1 MPDEPILIP
10 GGEEAIT
17 STIHYIYHA
26 ILTTYQQN
34 PKLLKEN
41 FRKNPWHSHKFQDK
55 FTLKLLEQLR
65 DASNSETLF
74 RRIIK
79 ILHAVMEAE
88 FFASAIFRTLINNIR
103 HTCSE
108 NGKTILSPPVKTSQ
122 ESRFEQNGSNYLPAL
137 AAATSNSKSYNKD
150 TGIAI
155 LLLDAENLF
164 LDEETEE
171 FLKRVCQY
179 EIQIKIAF
187 ANWQR
192 MGKKDV
198 ELHNLHYELI
208 HVPAGKDSADVKMA
222 TVGSSIFV
230 HYPTAKEVLVCSS
243 DEVMSHLC
251 TTLQTH
257 GLTVYRVRKHGKT
270 VTVFNTQ
277 TGKTYTHVIGSL
289 PEIPPLDRFLNQIK
303 DIIKYEQA
311 KKNLSWIR
319 LANIVEIYQT
329 KYKHNIAEVIAFNG
343 GYKNIINFFLQFKND
358 FVLYKQEESS
368 EFYITLF
375 EIPPIQ
381 ANSAVS
387 PSAFNSFNSEIK
399 TSSINS
405 TSELKEALI
414 AIFKELTAKH
424 PETPITMDALGSN
437 FSRIYGQG
445 ITKILSRLKQGSK
458 FPIFLQNCGYFN
470 LTPYGRSY
478 LVTLR
483 TDNSQDSAAM
493 PKAQASSEIKSLADL
508 EVALVNILKEKSVYA
523 PSYTPLGVLGM
534 EFRNRYGKPI
544 NTVIKET
551 LKLNSNFITVVQ
563 KLNSFKVIQTAKG
576 WEIAL
581 APPAQSSRVAKL

>member
-10 GGEEAIT
+10 GKGEEAIA
-17 STIHYIYHA
+17 SAIHYIYHA
-26 ILTTYQQN
+26 ILTSYQQN
-34 PKLLKEN
+34 PKLLKET
-41 FRKNPWHSHKFQDK
+41 FRKNPWHSHKFQYK

-65 DASNSETLF
+65 HASTSEALL

-79 ILHAVMEAE
+79 ILQTVMEAE
-88 FFASAIFRTLINNIR
+88 FFASANFKNLINNIR
-103 HTCSE
+103 SFTGSH
-108 NGKTILSPPVKTSQ
+108 NGKTIVANESKTSQ
-122 ESRFEQNGSNYLPAL
+122 EKRKNFESNGSNSQPVI
-137 AAATSNSKSYNKD
+137 ATASTTNKD

-171 FLKRVCQY
+171 FLKKICQY
-179 EIQIKIAF
+179 EIQIKVAF

-277 TGKTYTHVIGSL
+277 TGKTYTHILGSI
-289 PEIPPLDRFLNQIK
+289 PEIPTLERFLYQIK

-311 KKNLSWIR
+311 KTNYSWIK
-319 LANIVEIYQT
+319 LSNVLEIYNI
-329 KYKHNIAEVIAFNG
+329 KYQPLAEVIAFHSPG
-343 GYKNIINFFLQFKND
+343 KNISDFFLQFQND
-358 FVLYKQEESS
+358 FVLYKPEESS
-368 EFYITLF
+368 EYYITLF
-375 EIPPIQ
+375 ENPPRI
-381 ANSAVS
+381 ATSAGS
-387 PSAFNSFNSEIK
+387 TLQSAFKSGIK
-399 TSSINS
+399 TSINS

-414 AIFKELTAKH
+414 AIFKELTVKH
-424 PETPITMDALGSN
+424 PETPITIDALGSN

-445 ITKILSRLKQGSK
+445 ITKTLSRLKQGSN
-458 FPIFLQNCGYFN
+458 FPIFLQNCGYFS
-470 LTPYGRSY
+470 LTPYGKSY
-478 LVTLR
+478 LVTLH
-483 TDNSQDSAAM
+483 QDESKDTVNAAM
-493 PKAQASSEIKSLADL
+493 PKARAFSSEIKSLVDL
-508 EVALVNILKEKSVYA
+508 EVALVNILKEIIVYA
-523 PSYTPLGVLGM
+523 PSIYIPLGVLGM

-544 NTVIKET
+544 NTVIKDN

-581 APPAQSSRVAKL
+581 APPA